1 MSKYYHDSQIQDLM
15 NKEINIVIKPYRK
28 IVNKYIYA
36 SKLFNAKYKNHY
48 GIRVFIDFKFLN
60 IYLINLQNNNE
71 FKVQILNSEI
81 KDLCPEVILKGY
93 EELLK
98 EVIKSE

>member
-28 IVNKYIYA
+28 ILNKYIYA

-48 GIRVFIDFKFLN
+48 KIRVFIDFKFLN
-60 IYLINLQNNNE
+60 IYLYNLQNNNE
-71 FKVQILNSEI
+71 IKVQILNSEI
-81 KDLCPEVILKGY
+81 KDLCPEVILKAY
-93 EELLK
+93 EEL
-98 EVIKSE
+98 IKKLYE

>member
-28 IVNKYIYA
+28 ILNKYKYA

-48 GIRVFIDFKFLN
+48 GIGVFIDFKFLN
-60 IYLINLQNNNE
+60 IYLVNLQNNNE
-71 FKVQILNSEI
+71 IKGTLAKVPS
-81 KDLCPEVILKGY
+81 
-93 EELLK
+93 ELLHS
-98 EVIKSE
+98 VPHFI